1 MKPKHMLLAM
11 SLTLVMSSPGFD
23 QQPMTVIDVI
33 DHLDEAVRDCDWKA
47 RNLTGAPK
55 LKMLLHKRTMEDVL
69 EGLKAGR
76 IVASR
81 KLEDALK
88 EHSF

>member
-47 RNLTGAPK
+47 PNLTGAPK